1 MPDSQ
6 TTATLYRGDQVLDIA
21 VPARSTVAG
30 VLAQVSTA
38 SDPVDAFDEL
48 GRKLSETEVF
58 GTTIPAGATIFLRSK
73 HEVSST
79 ERTDAAKVAE
89 QVEQRTS
96 LAPLAA
102 ICILA
107 ALSPIISLL
116 LSDNWPLRITL
127 AAVLASAAVSL
138 LWRLATQPIWHGLV
152 APVTAAAAAA
162 ALVPHPTIAAG
173 WSYALVFTWAGA
185 LAAMLVPTL
194 HRHEHYESAIRL
206 WFIPAV
212 GLSIISIAQ
221 TDNAVAAPLGV
232 AAAVAMLGLAPSL
245 SVRVPDE
252 QLIDMPAVMSTAPSV
267 HAPETHSPS
276 RITSARVRH
285 TLRLASGLHTVAI
298 STACIVLIASAP
310 GVMGYIGEP
319 TIEGWAALALV
330 CIAFA
335 HFLLQPRDSRTAF
348 ARWTPRMVV
357 VALLCSFLLL
367 RPPGDEL
374 VWITGAA
381 LGAAGCCAVGIWIKK
396 GMYAPLITR
405 MADVFERV
413 ALGLAIPAAIVT
425 CGLFS
430 AIRASV

>member
-48 GRKLSETEVF
+48 GRKLAESEVF

-73 HEVSST
+73 HEATSA
-79 ERTDAAKVAE
+79 ERASAAKAAE
-89 QVEQRTS
+89 QVEQRIS

-102 ICILA
+102 ICILV

-116 LSDNWPLRITL
+116 MPDNWPVRIAL
-127 AAVLASAAVSL
+127 AAVLAAAAISL
-138 LWRLATQPIWHGLV
+138 LWRLSKQAIWHGLT
-152 APVTAAAAAA
+152 APVAAAAAAA
-162 ALVPHPTIAAG
+162 ALVPHPAIAAD
-173 WSYALVFTWAGA
+173 WSYALVFTWAGT

-194 HRHEHYESAIRL
+194 HRHEHYESTIRL
-206 WFIPAV
+206 WVIPAI

-221 TDNAVAAPLGV
+221 SDNAVAAPLGM

-245 SVRVPDE
+245 SMRVPDE
-252 QLIDMPAVMSTAPSV
+252 QLVDMPAVMSTAPSV
-267 HAPETHSPS
+267 HAPETRPPA
-276 RITSARVRH
+276 RITPARVRH
-285 TLRLASGLHTVAI
+285 TLRLASGLYTVAI
-298 STACIVLIASAP
+298 STACIVLVASAP
-310 GVMGYIGEP
+310 GVMRYIGEP

-348 ARWTPRMVV
+348 ARWTPRVV
-357 VALLCSFLLL
+357 VVVLLCGFLIL
-367 RPPGDEL
+367 RPPGEDL
-374 VWITGAA
+374 VWVVSAA
-381 LGAAGCCAVGIWIKK
+381 LGAAACCAVGIWIKQ

-405 MADVFERV
+405 MADVCERM

-425 CGLFS
+425 SGLFS
-430 AIRASV
+430 AIRASA

>member
-6 TTATLYRGDQVLDIA
+6 TTATLYRGDQVLDIT

-48 GRKLSETEVF
+48 GRKLAESEVF
-58 GTTIPAGATIFLRSK
+58 GATIPAGSTIFLRSR
-73 HEVSST
+73 HEATSA
-79 ERTDAAKVAE
+79 ERTSAVKAAA
-89 QVEQRTS
+89 QVEQRIS

-102 ICILA
+102 ICILT

-116 LSDNWPLRITL
+116 MASNWPLRFTL
-127 AAVLASAAVSL
+127 AAILAVAAVSL
-138 LWRLATQPIWHGLV
+138 LWRLPTQPIWHGLT
-152 APVTAAAAAA
+152 APVVAAASGAV
-162 ALVPHPTIAAG
+162 LVPHPAIAAG
-173 WSYALVFTWAGA
+173 WSYALAFTWAGV

-206 WFIPAV
+206 WVIPAA
-212 GLSIISIAQ
+212 GLSIISIVQ
-221 TDNAVAAPLGV
+221 TNNAIAAPLGV

-252 QLIDMPAVMSTAPSV
+252 QLVDMPAVMSTAPSV
-267 HAPETHSPS
+267 HAPETRPPA
-276 RITSARVRH
+276 RITPARVRH
-285 TLRLASGLHTVAI
+285 TLRLASGLYTVAI
-298 STACIVLIASAP
+298 STACIVLVASAP
-310 GVMGYIGEP
+310 GVMAVVGQP
-319 TIEGWAALALV
+319 TIEGWAALALI

-348 ARWTPRMVV
+348 ARWTPRLVV
-357 VALLCSFLLL
+357 VVLLCGFLAM
-367 RPPGDEL
+367 RPPGDDL
-374 VWITGAA
+374 VWIGGAA
-381 LGAAGCCAVGIWIKK
+381 AGAAGCCAVGIWIRH

-425 CGLFS
+425 SGLFS
-430 AIRASV
+430 AVRSAV